1 MEARERR
8 ARLAYHIRMIALL
21 GDFEPIPSK
30 GDQGI
35 AFMKDGEKWV
45 ITPFGI
51 ERSEK
56 VNAILEHELMSSKLE
71 DTLLQLDYYKN
82 KVRNMADSMMVGE
95 KETVKIMS
103 ILSSNDCAEEKV
115 KKVRRYLDS
124 LMSK

>member
-21 GDFEPIPSK
+21 GDFEAVPSK

-124 LMSK
+124 LISK

>member
-56 VNAILEHELMSSKLE
+56 VNAILEHEMMSSKLE

-115 KKVRRYLDS
+115 KKVKRYLDS
-124 LMSK
+124 LISK

>member
-21 GDFEPIPSK
+21 GDFEPIPSN

-56 VNAILEHELMSSKLE
+56 INAILEHELMSSKLE

-95 KETVKIMS
+95 KETVKIRA

-124 LMSK
+124 LISK

>member
-1 MEARERR
+1 MAFVKNGER
-8 ARLAYHIRMIALL
+8 
-21 GDFEPIPSK
+21 
-30 GDQGI
+30 
-35 AFMKDGEKWV
+35 WV

-95 KETVKIMS
+95 KETAKIIA
-103 ILSSNDCAEEKV
+103 ILKGKTSADEKIKEV
-115 KKVRRYLDS
+115 GRYLNR
-124 LMSK
+124 KNK

>member
-8 ARLAYHIRMIALL
+8 ARLAYHIVMIALL

-95 KETVKIMS
+95 KESVKIRA
-103 ILSSNDCAEEKV
+103 ILSSKISPEEKV
-115 KKVRRYLDS
+115 KEVRRYLDS
-124 LMSK
+124 LISK

>member
-124 LMSK
+124 LISK

>member
-8 ARLAYHIRMIALL
+8 ARLAWHIRMIALL
-21 GDFEPIPSK
+21 GDFEAVPSK
-30 GDQGI
+30 GDQGM
-35 AFMKDGEKWV
+35 AFVKNGERWV
-45 ITPFGI
+45 VTPFGI

-124 LMSK
+124 LMRK

>member
-1 MEARERR
+1 
-8 ARLAYHIRMIALL
+8 MIALL

-95 KETVKIMS
+95 KETVKIRA
-103 ILSSNDCAEEKV
+103 ILSSKISPEEKV
-115 KKVRRYLDS
+115 KEVRRYLDS
-124 LMSK
+124 LIKEK

>member
-1 MEARERR
+1 
-8 ARLAYHIRMIALL
+8 MIALI

-95 KETVKIMS
+95 NETVKIMS